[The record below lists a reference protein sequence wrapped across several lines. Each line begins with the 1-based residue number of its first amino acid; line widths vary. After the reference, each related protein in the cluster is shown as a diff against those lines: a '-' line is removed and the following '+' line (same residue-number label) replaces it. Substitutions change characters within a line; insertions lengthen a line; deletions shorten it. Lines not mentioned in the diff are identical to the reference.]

1 MGIDWSSEVE
11 AFQLDVDKL
20 TWSCDKRC
28 VTKKCH
34 KVNIFCNFCVFTYC
48 INTFFVEIIT
58 REIGVE
64 IGILMVLKE
73 LAKDENNKDIA
84 EKLAKK
90 FGYTLEDVLN
100 SK

>member
-1 MGIDWSSEVE
+1 MERE
-11 AFQLDVDKL
+11 LA
-20 TWSCDKRC
+20 R
-28 VTKKCH
+28 
-34 KVNIFCNFCVFTYC
+34 
-48 INTFFVEIIT
+48 IIT
-58 REIGVE
+58 REIGIE